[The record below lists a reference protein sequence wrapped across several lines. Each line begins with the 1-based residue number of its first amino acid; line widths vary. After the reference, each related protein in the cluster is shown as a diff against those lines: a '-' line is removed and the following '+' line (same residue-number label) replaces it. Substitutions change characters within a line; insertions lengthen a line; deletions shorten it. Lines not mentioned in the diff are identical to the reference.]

1 MIRALR
7 RSRLVT
13 WVAVFALLSVVPAT
27 VVTSLHDDTD
37 DALCNPAPV
46 LHDHDAHRIGAAD
59 QAQPAPEHCF
69 VCHWLQ
75 SLRGAHASVGF
86 AVPDAQASLSFS
98 LDSSQPVTA
107 PATSRSGR
115 APPTA

>member
-1 MIRALR
+1 MVRALR

-27 VVTSLHDDTD
+27 LVTSLHDDAD

-46 LHDHDAHRIGAAD
+46 LHDHDAHRLSAAD
-59 QAQPAPEHCF
+59 AAQPAPEHCF

-75 SLRGAHASVGF
+75 SLRGAHPTVGF
-86 AVPDAQASLSFS
+86 VVPDAQDSVSLS
-98 LDSSQPVTA
+98 LDSSRSVIA
-107 PATSRSGR
+107 PSASRPGR
-115 APPTA
+115 APPLA

>member
-27 VVTSLHDDTD
+27 LVTSLHDDSD

-46 LHDHDAHRIGAAD
+46 LHDHHAHRIGASD
-59 QAQPAPEHCF
+59 PAQPAPEHCF

-75 SLRGAHASVGF
+75 SLRGAHTSVGLVLP
-86 AVPDAQASLSFS
+86 AAQAGVALRI
-98 LDSSQPVTA
+98 DTAQPVTT
-107 PATSRSGR
+107 PTTNRSGR
-115 APPTA
+115 APPLA